1 MNNGF
6 NKIKNWWND
15 LDKYIL
21 IPTFIL
27 ISIGVILVFSASQVL
42 GSKYEVSQYFLI
54 KKHIIFVMI
63 GVFTILILSTLSP
76 KNIIFC
82 SIIILTSAII
92 LSTIAIFFF
101 FRI

>member
-54 KKHIIFVMI
+54 KKHIIFV
-63 GVFTILILSTLSP
+63 
-76 KNIIFC
+76 
-82 SIIILTSAII
+82 
-92 LSTIAIFFF
+92 TIAVKQVMLI
-101 FRI
+101 ICVNYQ